1 MTRKKSK
8 NTFEEDLK
16 RLEEISDLLEN
27 EDHGLDDS
35 ISLFEEGIKLSKL
48 CISKLKNAELKIS
61 KLKSDLSEEPF
72 QVDEIRED

>member
-72 QVDEIRED
+72 QTDEIRED